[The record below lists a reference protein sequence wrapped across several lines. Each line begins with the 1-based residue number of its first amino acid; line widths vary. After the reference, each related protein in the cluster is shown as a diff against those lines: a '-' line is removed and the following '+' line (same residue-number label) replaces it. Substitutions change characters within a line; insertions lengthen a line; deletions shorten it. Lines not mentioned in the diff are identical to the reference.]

1 MPTLFA
7 AWRNSS
13 TGKLL
18 CCQKERS
25 KDLFLWGL
33 ALKKKKQAR
42 GKGKR
47 EHLLPKTKVAL
58 LKNWELRDEATKSI
72 IKNP

>member
-1 MPTLFA
+1 MPILFA
-7 AWRNSS
+7 AWRDSS

-33 ALKKKKQAR
+33 ALKKKKLAR

-47 EHLLPKTKVAL
+47 EHLLPETKEAH
-58 LKNWELRDEATKSI
+58 LKKLFGTTE
-72 IKNP
+72 